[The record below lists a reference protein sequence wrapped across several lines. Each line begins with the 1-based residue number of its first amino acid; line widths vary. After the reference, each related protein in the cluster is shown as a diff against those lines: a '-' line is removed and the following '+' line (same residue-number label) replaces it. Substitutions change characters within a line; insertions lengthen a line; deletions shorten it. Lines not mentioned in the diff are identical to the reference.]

1 MFRKEVLILYY
12 FFITFVILID
22 QLSKYWIRTHIKV
35 GSSIEIW
42 KGVLNLSHIENSGAA
57 FSSFQGYGR
66 FFVPVA
72 FIVGVIM
79 LKYRREVKYRRLLV
93 DLGTGL
99 LIGGGIG
106 NAIDRILYNQ
116 VTDFISFHSNHGI
129 LNFADYFIQYGMII
143 LLIDLIFNYLLNRR
157 EKT

>member
-1 MFRKEVLILYY
+1 LYY
-12 FFITFVILID
+12 FFITFVILVD

-35 GSSIEIW
+35 GSSIEVW

-72 FIVGVIM
+72 FIVVIIM
-79 LKYRREVKYRRLLV
+79 IKYRSEGKNRRLLV

-129 LNFADYFIQYGMII
+129 LNFADYFIHYGMII

-157 EKT
+157 AHKKA

>member
-1 MFRKEVLILYY
+1 LYY
-12 FFITFVILID
+12 IFITLVIFID
-22 QLSKYWIRTHIKV
+22 QLTKYWIRTHLKV
-35 GSSIEIW
+35 GNSIEIW
-42 KGVLNLSHIENSGAA
+42 KGVLNLNHIENSGAA

-72 FIVGVIM
+72 FLIVMIM
-79 LKYRREVKYRRLLV
+79 LKYRNEVKNRRLLV

-129 LNFADYFIQYGMII
+129 LNFADYFIHYGMII
-143 LLIDLIFNYLLNRR
+143 LLIDLLFNHLLNRKAYK
-157 EKT
+157 KT

>member
-1 MFRKEVLILYY
+1 MYY
-12 FFITFVILID
+12 FIITLVIFID
-22 QLSKYWIRTHIKV
+22 QLSKYWIRSHLKI
-35 GSSIEIW
+35 GSSIEVW
-42 KGVLNLSHIENSGAA
+42 KGVLNFTHIENSGAA

-72 FIVGVIM
+72 FLMAIIM
-79 LKYRREVKYRRLLV
+79 IKYRNEDKNRRLLV
-93 DLGTGL
+93 DLGTAL

-129 LNFADYFIQYGMII
+129 LNLADYFIHYGMII

-157 EKT
+157 DYKKA

>member
-1 MFRKEVLILYY
+1 MYY
-12 FFITFVILID
+12 FFITLVIFID
-22 QLSKYWIRTHIKV
+22 QLSKYWIRTHLKI
-35 GSSIEIW
+35 GSSIEVW

-57 FSSFQGYGR
+57 FGSFQGYGR
-66 FFVPVA
+66 FFVPIA
-72 FIVGVIM
+72 FLMAIIM
-79 LKYRREVKYRRLLV
+79 LKYRSEIKNRRLLV

-129 LNFADYFIQYGMII
+129 LNFADYFIHYGMII
-143 LLIDLIFNYLLNRR
+143 LLIDLLFNHLLKR
-157 EKT
+157 KAYKKI